1 MQKKLMHSWTTYTCK
16 YSTASLSYTGL
27 PCSHAQKIKSKGKAG
42 NAWAETSRYVD
53 IAGRPGLKQC
63 LMMFQPRPLFFNA
76 RERGRSGTEVTAQPP
91 LNMVLHHLSLSLTL
105 DFLRDM
111 IG

>member
-1 MQKKLMHSWTTYTCK
+1 MHKKL
-16 YSTASLSYTGL
+16 
-27 PCSHAQKIKSKGKAG
+27 KSKGKAG

-63 LMMFQPRPLFFNA
+63 LMMFQPRPLFFNT

-105 DFLRDM
+105 DFLRGM
-111 IG
+111 FG